1 MLEARSISKRFGATL
16 ALSGVSFTARHG
28 EIHVLLG
35 ENGAGKSTLMNVL
48 AGQIRPDAGTI
59 ALDGS
64 AIRTGSP
71 GAAIAA
77 GIGAVHQSSTLF
89 EHMTWEENLALGGFG
104 LGSRLLNMHKIGL
117 RAAQLAAELG
127 FSLPP
132 PRTLIEERSLTDRV
146 RIEVLRALSFEPR
159 LLILDEPT
167 SVLAPAEL
175 NGFLDSIRRLRAQG
189 RIVVFITHKLGE
201 AMAIADRITV
211 LRRGQVVA
219 QTTPDETSDNALA
232 SLIVGDVPPSPP
244 ATGARVIGE
253 PVLEVSEL
261 TLEHQGGAVLD
272 RVSFTVNRGEIVG
285 IAGVDGN
292 GQAELIEVM
301 AGLRAPT
308 RGSVLIG
315 GVPATAARVALA
327 VIPQNR
333 DLDGLIVTM
342 SLWENMLLPTAIRR
356 EFTRNGLLDRNSV
369 IARCAELIEQFAVR
383 TSGADAA
390 VSSLSG
396 GNRQRFEVA
405 RALRSHP
412 AALVAHNVCRGLDLI
427 AFAEIHR
434 HLSAYARA
442 GGALLLV
449 SSDLDELLT
458 SCDRLAVMHA
468 GRIVFTSPGER
479 TPTRLGLL
487 MAGRSAPAH
496 SPRN

>member
-1 MLEARSISKRFGATL
+1 VLEALSISKRFGATQ
-16 ALSGVSFTARHG
+16 ALSGVSFTARPG

-64 AIRTGSP
+64 MIRTGSQR
-71 GAAIAA
+71 AAIAA

-104 LGSRLLNMHKIGL
+104 RGSRILNMREIGR
-117 RAAQLAAELG
+117 RAAKLAAELG
-127 FSLPP
+127 FTLPS
-132 PRTLIEERSLTDRV
+132 PRTLIEGRSLTERV

-159 LLILDEPT
+159 VLILDEPT

-175 NGFLDSIRRLRAQG
+175 GGFLDSIRRLRAQG
-189 RIVVFITHKLGE
+189 RIVVLITHKLGE

-219 QTTPDETSDNALA
+219 QTTPGETNDNALA
-232 SLIVGDVPPSPP
+232 SLIVGDVPRSAP
-244 ATGARVIGE
+244 AFEARVIGQ
-253 PVLEVSEL
+253 PVLKVSDL
-261 TLEHQGGAVLD
+261 TLEHQGRAVLD

-292 GQAELIEVM
+292 GQAELIDVF

-308 RGSVLIG
+308 RGTVLVAG
-315 GVPATAARVALA
+315 EPVTAAQVGLA

-333 DLDGLIVTM
+333 DLDGLIITM
-342 SLWENMLLPTAIRR
+342 SLWENMLLPTAIRH
-356 EFTRNGLLDRNSV
+356 EFTRHGLLDRNSV
-369 IARCAELIEQFAVR
+369 IARCVELIEQFAVR
-383 TSGADAA
+383 TAGADAA

-396 GNRQRFEVA
+396 GNRQRFEVG
-405 RALRSHP
+405 RALHSRP
-412 AALVAHNVCRGLDLI
+412 AALVAHNVCRGLDLT
-427 AFAEIHR
+427 AFTEIHR

-458 SCDRLAVMHA
+458 TCDRLAVMHA
-468 GRIVFTSPGER
+468 GRVVFTAPGER
-479 TPTRLGLL
+479 SPTRLGLL
-487 MAGRSAPAH
+487 MAGRSTPVPAPQ
-496 SPRN
+496 N